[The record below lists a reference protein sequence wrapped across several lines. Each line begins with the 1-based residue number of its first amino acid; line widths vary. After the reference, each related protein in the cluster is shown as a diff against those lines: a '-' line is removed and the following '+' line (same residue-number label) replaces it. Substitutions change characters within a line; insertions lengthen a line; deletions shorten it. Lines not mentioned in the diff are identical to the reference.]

1 MKSTTPLNS
10 RPSTPQIGVKTTNE
24 PVKRDTLVNNESKTS
39 DYLSTSS
46 SSSSST
52 KRSPTASVITSSSSP
67 TSLNDH
73 LETTLTSTNEK
84 PRKLPEL
91 SPKPPR
97 ANPPLNKIPPSPTT
111 TRKGTLT
118 KEHVTAPDPPHDDR
132 QPVQRVKSK
141 FHRKKMTEEEAVKEL
156 G

>member
-1 MKSTTPLNS
+1 MKSTTLLNS
-10 RPSTPQIGVKTTNE
+10 RPSTPLIGIKTTNE
-24 PVKRDTLVNNESKTS
+24 PVKRDTLVNTESKTS

-52 KRSPTASVITSSSSP
+52 KRSPTVSVITSSSSP
-67 TSLNDH
+67 TGSNDH
-73 LETTLTSTNEK
+73 FETTLTSTNEK

-97 ANPPLNKIPPSPTT
+97 ANPPVNKIPPSPTT

-118 KEHVTAPDPPHDDR
+118 KEHDPPHDDR
-132 QPVQRVKSK
+132 QPVQRIKSK